1 MTVMVKSY
9 RKKISIKFG
18 NYLATETT
26 SAYMKKDIQIP
37 AVTGVEM
44 AMVYEYNDIYK
55 TDDWNVY
62 LINNKSVSLEML
74 VIVSQGFSDTKTTSL
89 LRKKLAVLPANSFAK
104 IEFIQPELF
113 KLNNRFQVTFFEG
126 NTLYEKTF
134 LFQENTVQESALGII
149 DTIKK
154 RGVLAE

>member
-1 MTVMVKSY
+1 V
-9 RKKISIKFG
+9 
-18 NYLATETT
+18 
-26 SAYMKKDIQIP
+26 KKDIQIP
-37 AVTGVEM
+37 EVTGVEM

-62 LINNKSVSLEML
+62 LMNNKSVPLEML
-74 VIVSQGFSDTKTTSL
+74 VIVSQGFSETKTTSL
-89 LRKKLAVLPANSFAK
+89 LRKQLAILPANSFAK
-104 IEFIQPELF
+104 IEYIQPELF

-134 LFQENTVQESALGII
+134 LFKENTVKESALQVINE
-149 DTIKK
+149 IKK

>member
-1 MTVMVKSY
+1 
-9 RKKISIKFG
+9 
-18 NYLATETT
+18 
-26 SAYMKKDIQIP
+26 MKKDIQIP
-37 AVTGVEM
+37 EVTGVEM

-62 LINNKSVSLEML
+62 LINNKSVPLEML
-74 VIVSQGFSDTKTTSL
+74 VIVSQGFSATKTTSL
-89 LRKKLAVLPANSFAK
+89 LRKKLAILPANSFAK
-104 IEFIQPELF
+104 IEYTQPELF

-134 LFQENTVQESALGII
+134 LFKENTVKESTLRVI
-149 DTIKK
+149 DEIKK

>member
-1 MTVMVKSY
+1 
-9 RKKISIKFG
+9 
-18 NYLATETT
+18 
-26 SAYMKKDIQIP
+26 MKKDIQIP
-37 AVTGVEM
+37 EVTGVEM
-44 AMVYEYNDIYK
+44 AMVYEYNDVYK

-62 LINNKSVSLEML
+62 LINNKKVPLEML
-74 VIVSQGFSDTKTTSL
+74 VIVSQGFSETKTTSL

-104 IEFIQPELF
+104 IEYIQPELF

-134 LFQENTVQESALGII
+134 LFKKNTVKENTLRVI
-149 DTIKK
+149 DEIKK